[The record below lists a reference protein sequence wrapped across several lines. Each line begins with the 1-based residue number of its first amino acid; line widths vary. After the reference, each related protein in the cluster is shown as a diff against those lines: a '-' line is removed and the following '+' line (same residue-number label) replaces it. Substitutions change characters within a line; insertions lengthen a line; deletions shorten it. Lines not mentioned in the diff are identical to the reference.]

1 MRELVGKCSVCQK
14 DIYCLN
20 GFLNGEY
27 NDNHLYCFACAS
39 NVEKEWYYKKQSQI
53 IKFVTAFFIHLYL
66 SYFEESGQLRNSM
79 IEDAY
84 YKIDN

>member
-27 NDNHLYCFACAS
+27 KDNHLYCFACAS
-39 NVEKEWYYKKQSQI
+39 NIEKE
-53 IKFVTAFFIHLYL
+53 
-66 SYFEESGQLRNSM
+66 
-79 IEDAY
+79 
-84 YKIDN
+84 

>member
-27 NDNHLYCFACAS
+27 NNNHLYCFTCAS
-39 NVEKEWYYKKQSQI
+39 NIEKE
-53 IKFVTAFFIHLYL
+53 
-66 SYFEESGQLRNSM
+66 
-79 IEDAY
+79 
-84 YKIDN
+84 

>member
-1 MRELVGKCSVCQK
+1 MCNDEISERSQKLVGKCSVCQK

-39 NVEKEWYYKKQSQI
+39 NIEKE
-53 IKFVTAFFIHLYL
+53 
-66 SYFEESGQLRNSM
+66 
-79 IEDAY
+79 
-84 YKIDN
+84 